1 MPFSV
6 VTSKKAQQDLLNIK
20 ARHSDILTGII
31 NQKVVVDAVNQQ
43 KAAEKQNQDI
53 MQNELKKEQMAQNTA
68 TQKNTLDY
76 SLQSA
81 ELDIR
86 RTQAQK
92 P

>member
-20 ARHSDILTGII
+20 ARHSDILTGMI
-31 NQKVVVDAVNQQ
+31 NQKVMVDAHNQQ

-53 MQNELKKEQMAQNTA
+53 MQREMQQAQMANDT
-68 TQKNTLDY
+68 TVQKNTMDF
-76 SLQSA
+76 QTKQQ
-81 ELDIR
+81 ELDIKK
-86 RTQAQK
+86 TALMQ